1 MSGSASYTQSLL
13 RGIFMQDFAG
23 KVAVIT
29 GAASGIGKALTEKCI
44 AEGMHVVMADIEEAV
59 LEKAAAELQATTNN
73 QVLPIVANV
82 AMEAELRKVRD
93 EAVETLGGVHLLFNN
108 AGVGGG
114 GNSWNATQKDWD
126 WVFGVNLWSVIYGL
140 RVFVPQM
147 IAQETPCHIVN
158 TASIAGIIGGSTN
171 ALYSVTKHGVVA
183 LTENL
188 SVDLKAEDTN
198 IGCSVLCPGFVNTN
212 IFNSG
217 RNRPADLANREDPQP
232 LTPEDEQRIA
242 MFQEILR
249 QGMQPAEIAEIV
261 FDAIRGDRLYILTH
275 DHFDEMIRDRAEN
288 MINGTNPL
296 MGEAALSNLAKPAD

>member
-1 MSGSASYTQSLL
+1 
-13 RGIFMQDFAG
+13 MQDFAG

-29 GAASGIGKALTEKCI
+29 GAASGIGKALTEKCL

-59 LEKAAAELQATTNN
+59 LEKAAAELQTTTNN
-73 QVLPIVANV
+73 QVLPIVTNV
-82 AMEAELRKVRD
+82 ALEAELRKVRD
-93 EAVETLGGVHLLFNN
+93 EAVEKLGGVHLLFNN

-147 IAQETPCHIVN
+147 IAQNSPCHIVN

-188 SVDLKAEDTN
+188 SVDLTAENTQ

-212 IFNSG
+212 IFDSG
-217 RNRPADLANREDPQP
+217 RNRPSALANDEAPQP

-261 FDAIRGDRLYILTH
+261 FDAIRADRLYILTH
-275 DHFDEMIRDRAEN
+275 DHFDEMIRTRAEN
-288 MINGTNPL
+288 MIHGTNPL
-296 MGEAALSNLAKPAD
+296 MGEAALANLTKPAD

>member
-1 MSGSASYTQSLL
+1 
-13 RGIFMQDFAG
+13 MQEFAG

-29 GAASGIGKALTEKCI
+29 GAASGIGKALSEKCI

-59 LEKAAAELQATTNN
+59 LEQAAAELQATTNN
-73 QVLPIVANV
+73 QVLPMVTNV

-93 EAVETLGGVHLLFNN
+93 EAVEKLGGVHLLFNN

-126 WVFGVNLWSVIYGL
+126 WVLGVNLWSVIYGQ

-147 IAQETPCHIVN
+147 IAQNSHCHIVN

-188 SVDLKAEDTN
+188 AVDLKAEGTQ

-217 RNRPADLANREDPQP
+217 RNRPADLTNDEAPQP
-232 LTPEDEQRIA
+232 LTPEDEQRMA

-249 QGMQPAEIAEIV
+249 QGMQPAAIADIV
-261 FDAIRGDRLYILTH
+261 FEGIRADRLYILPH
-275 DHFDEMIRDRAEN
+275 DHFDQMIRDRAEN
-288 MINGTNPL
+288 MIQGTNPV
-296 MGEAALSNLAKPAD
+296 MGEAALGNLAKPTD

>member
-1 MSGSASYTQSLL
+1 
-13 RGIFMQDFAG
+13 MQDFAG

-29 GAASGIGKALTEKCI
+29 GAASGIGKALSEKCI

-93 EAVETLGGVHLLFNN
+93 KAVETLGGVHLLFNN

-217 RNRPADLANREDPQP
+217 RNRPADLANCEDPRP
-232 LTPEDEQRIA
+232 LTSEDEQRIA

-249 QGMQPAEIAEIV
+249 QGMQPAEIADIV
-261 FDAIRGDRLYILTH
+261 FNAIRAERLYILTH

-296 MGEAALSNLAKPAD
+296 MGEAALENLAKPAD

>member
-1 MSGSASYTQSLL
+1 
-13 RGIFMQDFAG
+13 MQDFAG

-44 AEGMHVVMADIEEAV
+44 AEGMHVVMADIEEAA

-188 SVDLKAEDTN
+188 SVDLKEEDTN
-198 IGCSVLCPGFVNTN
+198 IGCSVLRSCQPRRPATADAGRRAAHRHVPGNPAP
-212 IFNSG
+212 G
-217 RNRPADLANREDPQP
+217 HAAGGDCRNRFRCHPSRPSLYPDPRSLRRNDQGSCRE
-232 LTPEDEQRIA
+232 
-242 MFQEILR
+242 
-249 QGMQPAEIAEIV
+249 
-261 FDAIRGDRLYILTH
+261 H
-275 DHFDEMIRDRAEN
+275 D
-288 MINGTNPL
+288 
-296 MGEAALSNLAKPAD
+296 

>member
-1 MSGSASYTQSLL
+1 
-13 RGIFMQDFAG
+13 MQDFAG

-59 LEKAAAELQATTNN
+59 LETVAAELQATTNN
-73 QVLPIVANV
+73 QVLPIVTNV
-82 AMEAELRKVRD
+82 AMEAELRKVLE
-93 EAVETLGGVHLLFNN
+93 EAVDNLGGVHLLFNY

-114 GNSWNATQKDWD
+114 GNAWNATQKDWD
-126 WVFGVNLWSVIYGL
+126 WVLGVNLWSVIYGL

-147 IAQETPCHIVN
+147 IAQDTPCHIVN

-188 SVDLKAEDTN
+188 SVDLKAEN
-198 IGCSVLCPGFVNTN
+198 AKVGCSVLCPGFVNTN

-217 RNRPADLANREDPQP
+217 RNRPAELANEEAPP
-232 LTPEDEQRIA
+232 APTAEDEQRIA

-249 QGMQPAEIAEIV
+249 QGMQPAELADIV
-261 FDAIRGDRLYILTH
+261 FDAIRNDRLYILPH
-275 DHFDEMIRDRAEN
+275 DHFDEMIRARAEN
-288 MINGTNPL
+288 MINGTNPV
-296 MGEAALSNLAKPAD
+296 MGEAALANLVKPEG

>member
-1 MSGSASYTQSLL
+1 
-13 RGIFMQDFAG
+13 MQDFAG

-93 EAVETLGGVHLLFNN
+93 EAVETLGGAHLLFNN

>member
-1 MSGSASYTQSLL
+1 
-13 RGIFMQDFAG
+13 MQEFAG

-59 LEKAAAELQATTNN
+59 LQDTAQQLQATTNN
-73 QVLPIVANV
+73 QVLPVVTNV
-82 AMEAELRKVRD
+82 AIEQQLQNVLNET
-93 EAVETLGGVHLLFNN
+93 VENLGAVHLLFNN

-114 GNSWNATQKDWD
+114 GNAWNSTQKDWD
-126 WVFGVNLWSVIYGL
+126 WVLGVNLWSVIYGL

-147 IAQETPCHIVN
+147 LSQNEPCHIVN
-158 TASIAGIIGGSTN
+158 TASIAGVIGGSTN

-188 SVDLKAEDTN
+188 SVDLQTEGAQ

-212 IFNSG
+212 IYNSG
-217 RNRPADLANREDPQP
+217 RNRPADLSNEQAPRAPTAEDK
-232 LTPEDEQRIA
+232 QRME

-249 QGMQPAEIAEIV
+249 QGMQPPEIADIV
-261 FDAIRGDRLYILTH
+261 FNAIRADQLYILPH
-275 DHFDEMIRDRAEN
+275 DHFDEMIRTRAEH
-288 MINGTNPL
+288 MIDGTNPV
-296 MGEAALSNLAKPAD
+296 MGEAGLANLIKPKD

>member
-1 MSGSASYTQSLL
+1 
-13 RGIFMQDFAG
+13 MQDFAG

-44 AEGMHVVMADIEEAV
+44 AEGMHVVMADIEQAV
-59 LEKAAAELQATTNN
+59 LDEVAADLQTTTNN
-73 QVLPIVANV
+73 QVVPVLANV
-82 AMEAELRKVRD
+82 ALEAELSKVLD
-93 EAVETLGGVHLLFNN
+93 EAVGQLGGVHLLFNN

-114 GNSWNATQKDWD
+114 GNAWTATQKDWD
-126 WVFGVNLWSVIYGL
+126 WVLGVNLWSVIYGL

-147 IAQETPCHIVN
+147 LKQNEPCHIVN
-158 TASIAGIIGGSTN
+158 TASVAGLIGGSTN

-188 SVDLKAEDTN
+188 SVDLQAEGAQ

-217 RNRPADLANREDPQP
+217 RNRPAELANAEAPAAP
-232 LTPEDEQRIA
+232 TAEDEARLA

-249 QGMQPAEIAEIV
+249 QGMQPPEIADIV
-261 FDAIRGDRLYILTH
+261 FDAIRADRLYILTH
-275 DHFDEMIRDRAEN
+275 DHFAEMIRTRADN
-288 MINGTNPL
+288 IVTGTDPV
-296 MGEAALSNLAKPAD
+296 MGETALANLTKKDA

>member
-1 MSGSASYTQSLL
+1 
-13 RGIFMQDFAG
+13 MQDFAG

-44 AEGMHVVMADIEEAV
+44 AEGMHVVMADIEEAA
-59 LEKAAAELQATTNN
+59 LEQAASELQATTNN

-82 AMEAELRKVRD
+82 AIETELRKVRD
-93 EAVETLGGVHLLFNN
+93 ETVENLGGVHLLFNN

-147 IAQETPCHIVN
+147 IAQDTPCHIVN

-188 SVDLKAEDTN
+188 SVDLKAESTK

-212 IFNSG
+212 IINSG
-217 RNRPADLANREDPQP
+217 RNRPADLANDEEPRP
-232 LTPEDEQRIA
+232 LTPEDQQRMA
-242 MFQEILR
+242 AFQEILR
-249 QGMQPAEIAEIV
+249 QGMQPSQTADIV
-261 FDAIRGDRLYILTH
+261 FDAIRGNRLYILTH
-275 DHFDEMIRDRAEN
+275 DQFDEMIRVRAEN
-288 MINGTNPL
+288 MINGTNPQL
-296 MGEAALSNLAKPAD
+296 GEAALANLTKSVD

>member
-1 MSGSASYTQSLL
+1 MVCSKFVSVQ
-13 RGIFMQDFAG
+13 IEVF
-23 KVAVIT
+23 K
-29 GAASGIGKALTEKCI
+29 GAFVGIGKALTEKCI
-44 AEGMHVVMADIEEAV
+44 AEGMHVVMADIEEAA
-59 LEKAAAELQATTNN
+59 LEKAAAELQATTNK
-73 QVLPIVANV
+73 QVLPIVTNV
-82 AMEAELRKVRD
+82 AIESEMRKIRN
-93 EAVETLGGVHLLFNN
+93 EAVENLGGVHLLFNN

-126 WVFGVNLWSVIYGL
+126 WVLGVNLWSVIHGL

-188 SVDLKAEDTN
+188 SVDLKAENTKV
-198 IGCSVLCPGFVNTN
+198 GCSVLCPGFVNTN
-212 IFNSG
+212 IFDSG
-217 RNRPADLANREDPQP
+217 RNRPADLTNDENPQT

-242 MFQEILR
+242 IFQEILR

-261 FDAIRGDRLYILTH
+261 FDAIRADRLYILTH
-275 DHFDEMIRDRAEN
+275 DHFDEMIRARAEN
-288 MINGTNPL
+288 MVNGTNPL
-296 MGEAALSNLAKPAD
+296 MGAAALANLAKPAD

>member
-1 MSGSASYTQSLL
+1 
-13 RGIFMQDFAG
+13 MQDFAG

-44 AEGMHVVMADIEEAV
+44 AEGMHVVMADIEQAV
-59 LEKAAAELQATTNN
+59 LDEVAADLQTTTNN
-73 QVLPIVANV
+73 QVVPVLANV
-82 AMEAELRKVRD
+82 ALEAELSKVLD
-93 EAVETLGGVHLLFNN
+93 EAVGQLGGVHLLFNN

-114 GNSWNATQKDWD
+114 GNAWTATQKDWD
-126 WVFGVNLWSVIYGL
+126 WVLGVNLWSVIYGL

-147 IAQETPCHIVN
+147 LKQNEPCHIVN
-158 TASIAGIIGGSTN
+158 TASVAGLIGGSTN

-188 SVDLKAEDTN
+188 SVDLQAEGAQ

-217 RNRPADLANREDPQP
+217 RNRPAELANAEAPAAP
-232 LTPEDEQRIA
+232 TAEDEARLA

-249 QGMQPAEIAEIV
+249 QGMQPPEIADIV
-261 FDAIRGDRLYILTH
+261 FDAIRADRLYILTH
-275 DHFDEMIRDRAEN
+275 DHFAEMIRTRADN
-288 MINGTNPL
+288 IVTGTNPV
-296 MGEAALSNLAKPAD
+296 MGETALANLTKKDA